1 MKNIIKENL
10 VKLQK
15 AEELADQTEKKYEEE
30 QENLEAENAFDK
42 AYKEE
47 FDLYMLVSRQL
58 SEFAGIDEKTARAIV
73 KTKRKELNELLV

>member
-15 AEELADQTEKKYEEE
+15 AEQIADQAETKYEEE
-30 QENLEAENAFDK
+30 PENLEAESAFEK

-47 FDLYMLVSRQL
+47 LDLYMLVSRQL
-58 SEFAGIDEKTARAIV
+58 SEFSGIDEKTARAIV
-73 KTKRKELNELLV
+73 KTKRNELIGLLA